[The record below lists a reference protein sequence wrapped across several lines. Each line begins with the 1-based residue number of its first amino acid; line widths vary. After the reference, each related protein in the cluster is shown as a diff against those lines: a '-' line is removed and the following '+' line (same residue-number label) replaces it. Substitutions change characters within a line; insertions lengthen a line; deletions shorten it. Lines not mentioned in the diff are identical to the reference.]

1 MRWLGKRFKV
11 KTLHC
16 QAAKISCK
24 SSKLEHTM
32 NKERGKKMRTVK
44 IKMMKSFLRS
54 FPRRRLFYASSA
66 AIMINQNKSNTL
78 RMLQR
83 QAGKSS
89 CRRTIQQILPLQIE
103 RKFAVLPGWNG
114 LLSLWNLEITISTV
128 QYFIFDIFPK
138 LGPVCCYGS
147 EVAGTFVILLT
158 S

>member
-32 NKERGKKMRTVK
+32 NKERGKKIRTVK

-89 CRRTIQQILPLQIE
+89 CRRTVQQILPLQIE
-103 RKFAVLPGWNG
+103 RKFAVFPRWNG
-114 LLSLWNLEITISTV
+114 LRTV
-128 QYFIFDIFPK
+128 AFLMELGNYNFNSSIFYFRYF
-138 LGPVCCYGS
+138 S
-147 EVAGTFVILLT
+147 EVGASLLLWF
-158 S
+158 